1 MVRAQVDF
9 AAINEAA
16 LPLLSSLLNR
26 WCPDGRIEGH
36 EYIALNPTRA
46 DDHPGS
52 FKVNISTGK
61 WADFATGDKGG
72 DVVSLAAYLAGTSQ
86 VEAALSLAE
95 MLEVGHD

>member
-1 MVRAQVDF
+1 MSKAQVDF

-26 WCPDGRIEGH
+26 WCPDGRIEGS

-46 DDHPGS
+46 DDHLGS
-52 FKVNISTGK
+52 FKINLHTGR
-61 WADFATGDKGG
+61 WADFAVGHQGG
-72 DVVSLAAYLAGTSQ
+72 DVVSLAAYLAGTGQ
-86 VEAALSLAE
+86 IEAACSLAK